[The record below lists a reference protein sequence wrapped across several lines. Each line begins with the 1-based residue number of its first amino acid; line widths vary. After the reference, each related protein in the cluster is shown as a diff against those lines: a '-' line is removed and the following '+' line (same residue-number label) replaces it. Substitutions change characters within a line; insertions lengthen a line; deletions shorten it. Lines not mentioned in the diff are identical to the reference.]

1 MGNSKKTKKAVNEVS
16 LVDLS
21 LIDKSTFNPRKK
33 FDETALNELSES
45 IKQQGL
51 LQPTKFVLL
60 REQIVMRLFW

>member
-1 MGNSKKTKKAVNEVS
+1 MENSKKAKKAVNEVS

-33 FDETALNELSES
+33 FDETALDELSES

-51 LQPTKFVLL
+51 LQP
-60 REQIVMRLFW
+60 I